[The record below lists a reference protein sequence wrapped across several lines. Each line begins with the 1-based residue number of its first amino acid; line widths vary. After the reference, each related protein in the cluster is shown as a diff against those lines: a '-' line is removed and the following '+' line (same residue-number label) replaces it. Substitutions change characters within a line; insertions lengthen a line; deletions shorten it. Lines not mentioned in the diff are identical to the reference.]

1 MIGRRQS
8 FSKGGAESFSRT
20 QSQSFSRAG
29 ANGPNPSWSKMQPM
43 MMQRPSF
50 SKGGG
55 SHRPSFSRA
64 QPAQS
69 FSKTQQGAPDE
80 PTSNLFDDI
89 ADLPAGVEPV
99 LPPRVRGQFPAPVR
113 PPDSAMPLALSER
126 AAARPSHI
134 TSGLARALTP
144 GPHPLPCPLLCPL
157 LCPLPR
163 PLPAPPLTPPTRDTR
178 CVAQPATVAQSEEP
192 DSPTRALD
200 ADAASASF
208 GAARAAL
215 SSQIRTEPASPKDA
229 AAKRSGDR
237 SPAVRDSLGLLSLSG
252 KSPLSF
258 SGESPSNR
266 ELRVEGE
273 RPMVK
278 SRVETASD
286 QLRRGRELLKE
297 DKPLL
302 AEAMVRLALQGFQ
315 DCLGAHHLETSR
327 AARSLMEALVKQAV
341 LRKLMEAELLLW
353 RNFEVNNGSDTTPE
367 KRREI
372 QARAAP
378 CRPLPP
384 PAAPC
389 HPLSPQPPAAPCRPH
404 PLPPPAAPAPC
415 RSSCPSRHRSHPRSP
430 PATACCCRRR

>member
-1 MIGRRQS
+1 M
-8 FSKGGAESFSRT
+8 
-20 QSQSFSRAG
+20 
-29 ANGPNPSWSKMQPM
+29 
-43 MMQRPSF
+43 
-50 SKGGG
+50 
-55 SHRPSFSRA
+55 A
-64 QPAQS
+64 Q
-69 FSKTQQGAPDE
+69 G
-80 PTSNLFDDI
+80 
-89 ADLPAGVEPV
+89 
-99 LPPRVRGQFPAPVR
+99 
-113 PPDSAMPLALSER
+113 
-126 AAARPSHI
+126 
-134 TSGLARALTP
+134 
-144 GPHPLPCPLLCPL
+144 
-157 LCPLPR
+157 
-163 PLPAPPLTPPTRDTR
+163 
-178 CVAQPATVAQSEEP
+178 EEP

-215 SSQIRTEPASPKDA
+215 SSQIRIEPASPKDA

-237 SPAVRDSLGLLSLSG
+237 SPGVRDSPGLLSLAG

-258 SGESPSNR
+258 SGESPFNR
-266 ELRVEGE
+266 ELPVEGE
-273 RPMVK
+273 RPLVK

-353 RNFEVNNGSDTTPE
+353 RNFEVNNGSDTTSE

-378 CRPLPP
+378 WP
-384 PAAPC
+384 
-389 HPLSPQPPAAPCRPH
+389 PPAAPCRP
-404 PLPPPAAPAPC
+404 LPPYLLSPPAALPPLAYAAGHLRAEGGRRADGQRVDVRNHDDGTLVGDEGAHALLRERAC
-415 RSSCPSRHRSHPRSP
+415 RNKRG
-430 PATACCCRRR
+430 RRR